1 METSEAKTPV
11 KKFVRVTGVRQ
22 GRFVE
27 FEFSINDAD
36 LTVELILP
44 MRAFEEF
51 CVVQDAVV
59 LPPQADTA
67 NELEQLAWRAKN
79 PGLLRRV
86 VSDVDEAGEGVPRGS
101 R

>member
-1 METSEAKTPV
+1 METSEAKTPI
-11 KKFVRVTGVRQ
+11 KKFVRVIGVRQ

-27 FEFSINDAD
+27 FEFSVNDAD

-44 MRAFEEF
+44 LRAFEEF
-51 CVVQDAVV
+51 CVTQDATI
-59 LPPQADTA
+59 LPPASDAATDF
-67 NELEQLAWRAKN
+67 EQLAWRAKN

-86 VSDVDEAGEGVPRGS
+86 VAVSDEAGDDLPRGA

>member
-1 METSEAKTPV
+1 MEQSGKNASI
-11 KKFVRVTGVRQ
+11 KKFVRVTGVRN

-27 FEFSINDAD
+27 FEFSVNDAD

-44 MRAFEEF
+44 LRAFEEF
-51 CVVQDAVV
+51 CVLQDVVV
-59 LPPQADTA
+59 LPPRAETA
-67 NELEQLAWRAKN
+67 HELEQLAWRTKN

-86 VSDVDEAGEGVPRGS
+86 AAASDEAGDGLPRGS